1 MMKKL
6 LVGALCLMMAI
17 VPTGCTMGGE
27 AAQEPSESVEVG
39 ELTLIGRASVKIDLK
54 NGKRIYI
61 DPFAGEGS
69 DYSEP
74 ADLVLVTHQHGDH
87 NKVDLVTMAEGGEV
101 IQCPN
106 DIKAGESIETQGI
119 EIIAVPGYNENH
131 PKEVNCGFVIKVD
144 GVTIYHSGDTSM
156 IEEMGELTAYNIDY
170 AMICMD
176 DYYNMGPEEA
186 MEVAEVVQPRVVI
199 PIHSSPQ
206 GMFDQEV
213 VDRFSYEE
221 TIVLEPGASTVLMGE
236 AN

>member
-6 LVGALCLMMAI
+6 LAGVLCLMMGI
-17 VPTGCTMGGE
+17 VPVGCVQNGE
-27 AAQEPSESVEVG
+27 AAQNESESVKVG
-39 ELTLIGRASVKIDLK
+39 ELTVIGRSSVKIELT

-61 DPFAGEGS
+61 DPFAGEAG

-106 DIKAGESIETQGI
+106 DIKAGDTLETQGM
-119 EIIAVPGYNENH
+119 EIVAVAAYNENH
-131 PKEVNCGFVIKVD
+131 PKEVNVGFVLKVD
-144 GVTIYHSGDTSM
+144 GLTIYHSGDTSM
-156 IEEMGELTAYNIDY
+156 TEEMGDLAAYDIDY

-186 MEVAEVVQPRVVI
+186 MEVAKVVKPRIVL
-199 PIHSSPQ
+199 PIHTSPQ
-206 GMFDQEV
+206 AMFDQEV
-213 VDRFSYEE
+213 VDRFSYDE
-221 TIVLEPGASTVLMGE
+221 TIVLEPGASTALMTE
-236 AN
+236 AK